1 VQRHPKTKKVTTD
14 KGALDRLYRR
24 TKLPEVKAIQRLRQ
38 VDELRTTFLKEGTVG
53 VGRVHANFLV
63 HGTNSG
69 RLSSS
74 GPNLQNLNPTAKYI
88 YVPSHEGWVFVEGDF
103 NSLENRLTAWYA
115 NDTEKLAKLAM
126 PGYNEH
132 KETTAALFGIPIEE
146 ITKDMPEYRLGKS
159 YNHAANYG
167 LDPRKFAMTY
177 DISEKE

>member
-103 NSLENRLTAWYA
+103 SSLENRLTAWYA
-115 NDTEKLAKLAM
+115 NDTERLVRLST
-126 PGYNEH
+126 PGFNEH
-132 KETTAALFGIPIEE
+132 KLSTSRIFGIRVEDVS
-146 ITKDMPEYRLGKS
+146 KDSTEYRLGKAA
-159 YNHAANYG
+159 NHA
-167 LDPRKFAMTY
+167 
-177 DISEKE
+177 